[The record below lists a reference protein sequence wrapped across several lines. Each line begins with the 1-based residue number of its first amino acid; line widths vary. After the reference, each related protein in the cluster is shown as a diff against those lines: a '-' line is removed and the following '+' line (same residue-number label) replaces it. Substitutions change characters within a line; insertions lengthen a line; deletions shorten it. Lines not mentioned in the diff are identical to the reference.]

1 MSDKHNRDPFAN
13 RYPRDD
19 AEGDD
24 ESDGENDASTD
35 EHRASA
41 TESETVQT
49 PETTEE
55 LEASK
60 MAETSDATEASEASE
75 TEEGSQSSE
84 SSGSSKTSKGEKTQE
99 KSGGGVRERKNVNM
113 YLPDALVEELQ
124 LRYAELNLEYR
135 RERGED
141 MPKNQVFYPAV
152 IKAALGESTV
162 REMVDAIDDE

>member
-1 MSDKHNRDPFAN
+1 MSDKHNRDPFTN

-75 TEEGSQSSE
+75 TEESSDI
-84 SSGSSKTSKGEKTQE
+84 SGISKTSKSEKTQE

>member
-19 AEGDD
+19 AEDDD

-35 EHRASA
+35 EQRASA

-75 TEEGSQSSE
+75 TKESSE
-84 SSGSSKTSKGEKTQE
+84 SSGISKTSKSEKTQE